1 MYRNSLK
8 NECLAFQLKP
18 PKPPSWR
25 DFVTNNQR
33 VLPTPSNSGMV
44 SGGSGVD
51 GLANSGSCTVGR
63 GDVCG
68 NMEEVTNSTAC
79 GGGCGGGGSGGGSLH
94 NQSVHCPGC
103 LHLQN
108 SSLVASPQTK
118 HPHHQIR
125 HHHHHHHH
133 HSNHQHHYQHQH
145 HHHNNQN
152 SHHPHHNLHHHHHH
166 HQQQYPQY
174 NDSSHPPVSASSQPL
189 QPSEFGHFSSTSPHC
204 PAVATDRPKHILQ
217 CTSDHSYSN
226 SSSPRRLRRVR
237 APPRIH
243 RTRSHVVINEKDLP
257 DDTLMVSLAEAKLEE
272 LRLGGYS
279 NVQDERIYL
288 EENSRRCWNWLDSI
302 KTCEPLDEIVPSSPA
317 VVTNVVEASAGLV
330 DIQDAG
336 VSASKPDEGQPN
348 NMKADE
354 DIDALSCSAT
364 NSSFSHGNASDVIA
378 VTDSDG
384 SSFIDDEHGQLS
396 DRSSNGEHAVSFCD
410 TARVRKLPA
419 TKRISSGLKK
429 PPSDNSMLPIAPSN
443 MESDADKPSEGC
455 ATVAD
460 VDQEKPMFAATVEG
474 SGSPSNENLY
484 KLLNTDMTESS
495 NTVKL
500 KTLTGKHKS
509 RNNKV

>member
-33 VLPTPSNSGMV
+33 VLPTPSNSGVV

-63 GDVCG
+63 GD
-68 NMEEVTNSTAC
+68 
-79 GGGCGGGGSGGGSLH
+79 
-94 NQSVHCPGC
+94 
-103 LHLQN
+103 
-108 SSLVASPQTK
+108 
-118 HPHHQIR
+118 
-125 HHHHHHHH
+125 
-133 HSNHQHHYQHQH
+133 
-145 HHHNNQN
+145 
-152 SHHPHHNLHHHHHH
+152 
-166 HQQQYPQY
+166 
-174 NDSSHPPVSASSQPL
+174 
-189 QPSEFGHFSSTSPHC
+189 
-204 PAVATDRPKHILQ
+204 

-302 KTCEPLDEIVPSSPA
+302 KTCEPLDEIVSSSSA

-330 DIQDAG
+330 DIQDAD
-336 VSASKPDEGQPN
+336 VLASKPDEGRPN

-354 DIDALSCSAT
+354 DIDVLSCSAT
-364 NSSFSHGNASDVIA
+364 NSSFSHGNESDVIA

-384 SSFIDDEHGQLS
+384 SSFIDDIDNEHGQLS
-396 DRSSNGEHAVSFCD
+396 DRSSNGEHAASFCD

-429 PPSDNSMLPIAPSN
+429 SPSDNSMLPTAPSN
-443 MESDADKPSEGC
+443 MESDADKPGEGC
-455 ATVAD
+455 STVAD
-460 VDQEKPMFAATVEG
+460 VVDQKKPMFAATVEG
-474 SGSPSNENLY
+474 SRSPSNENLY